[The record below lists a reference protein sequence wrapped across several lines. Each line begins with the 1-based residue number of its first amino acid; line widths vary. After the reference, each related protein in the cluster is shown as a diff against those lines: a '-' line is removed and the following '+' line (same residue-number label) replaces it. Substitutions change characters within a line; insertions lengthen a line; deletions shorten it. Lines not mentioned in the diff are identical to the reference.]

1 MINTGKL
8 AGKTVFITGASRGI
22 GKAIA
27 LKVAKDGANV
37 VVAAKTTEPH
47 PKLPGTIYTA
57 CEEIEKAGGKAIPCV
72 VDVRDDNS
80 VKKAV
85 DEAGIKFGNID
96 IVINNASAIHLTG
109 TEQTEMKRYD
119 LMHNINTRGTFLVS
133 KLCLPY
139 LKKSDH
145 AHILNLSPPLTM
157 KPHWFQNHVAYTMA
171 KYGMSMCVLG
181 MHEEFRPF
189 NIGVNALW
197 PKTAIYTAAV
207 AMLAGSESKDYSRK
221 PEIMADAAYAILIQD
236 PKKCT
241 GNFFIDEE
249 VLKESGISD
258 LTQYAFNPANIDKL
272 IPDAFIDGNET
283 IFSAGMSKIP
293 TPNQDE
299 KQGEIYSLFKKIES
313 LISSDTVANT
323 QAVFAF
329 NVTGDEA
336 GKWYLDLKTDKGRC
350 GRGDPSVPA
359 DATLIMDSK
368 HFFNMFSGKL
378 KPTTAYMTGKL
389 KIKGNLQQALK
400 LEKLMSSLRAKL

>member
-22 GKAIA
+22 GKSIA

-37 VVAAKTTEPH
+37 VVAAKTAEPN
-47 PKLPGTIYTA
+47 PKLPGTIYSA
-57 CEEIEKAGGKAIPCV
+57 CEEIEKAGGKAFPCV
-72 VDVRDDNS
+72 VDVRDDNA

-85 DEAGIKFGNID
+85 EEACIKFGNID
-96 IVINNASAIHLTG
+96 IVINNASAIQLTG
-109 TEQTEMKRYD
+109 TEEIDMKRYD

-133 KLCLPY
+133 KLCIPY
-139 LKKSDH
+139 LKKSSH

-157 KPHWFQNHVAYTMA
+157 KPVWFKNHVAYTMA

-207 AMLAGSESKDYSRK
+207 AMLAGTESKEYSRK

-236 PKKCT
+236 PKTCT

-249 VLKESGISD
+249 ILKKSGVTN
-258 LTQYAFNPANIDKL
+258 LEQYACNPANINNL

-283 IFSAGMSKIP
+283 VFSEGMSKIP
-293 TPNQDE
+293 SPSQE
-299 KQGEIYSLFKKIES
+299 ESKGEIPELFKKIES
-313 LISSDTVANT
+313 LISTDTVANT
-323 QAVFAF
+323 QAIFAF

-336 GKWYLDLKTDKGRC
+336 GNWYLDLKTDKAGC
-350 GRGDPSVPA
+350 GRGEPSTPA
-359 DATLIMDSK
+359 DATLTMDSK
-368 HFFNMFSGKL
+368 HFFNMFRGRL

-400 LEKLMSSLRAKL
+400 LEKLMSNLRSKL